1 MLESLMLQTRQFEQ
15 TKMDL
20 EKSKL
25 DVVTLQENLNSLQ
38 NGGKNGFNQTSNL
51 DSSSNAKILRDEIA
65 MMRKE
70 VKLATKAEETSKKA
84 MDDLASA
91 LSEVAMESS
100 TVNERLRLLEEQVA
114 HLKKEIERLREELEL
129 QMETS
134 ERLRVESEEQVLAW
148 TAKEMG
154 FISYIKKAGEDNASL
169 KQENHKHNE
178 ALVAVENTT
187 RIARE
192 EGLKRRDILKD
203 DADMLRY
210 R

>member
-1 MLESLMLQTRQFEQ
+1 
-15 TKMDL
+15 MDL
-20 EKSKL
+20 EESNL
-25 DVVTLQENLNSLQ
+25 DVVTMQEMLNSLQ
-38 NGGKNGFNQTSNL
+38 NGGKIGFNQTSNL

-65 MMRKE
+65 MLRKE
-70 VKLATKAEETSKKA
+70 VKLATEAEETSKKA

-91 LSEVAMESS
+91 LSEVAMESG
-100 TVNERLRLLEEQVA
+100 TANEWLRLLEEQVA

-148 TAKEMG
+148 SVKEIG
-154 FISYIKKAGEDNASL
+154 FISYVKKADEGNVSL
-169 KQENHKHNE
+169 KQENHKLNE
-178 ALVAVENTT
+178 ALVAAENTT

-192 EGLKRRDILKD
+192 EGLKIMDILKD